1 MKDPRAVA
9 RRRSARPGPVPAW
22 AVAAELARTAVRL
35 GAIAL
40 VAVGVSGL
48 VAELFGRVFG
58 ARFVSGD
65 LPGTSDTPAR
75 CAYFLEYFP
84 RAGSCAHA
92 AELHH
97 WGEVV
102 EYRVAA
108 GVLGLLVLA
117 GYALWQRRR
126 QPRHVGVLPD
136 GFAATVATALYGV
149 AGAGLLLLSLDAYVV
164 AGGAGSG
171 QWLSGAIVALAMAAG
186 YAVPLSRTLLARAD
200 PGP

>member
-1 MKDPRAVA
+1 MEDPRTVA
-9 RRRSARPGPVPAW
+9 RRRSARLGQVTVW
-22 AVAAELARTAVRL
+22 AVAAELARAAVRL

-40 VAVGVSGL
+40 AAVGVSGL

-65 LPGTSDTPAR
+65 LPGTSYTPAR

-84 RAGSCAHA
+84 QAGSCAHA

-97 WGEVV
+97 RGEVV

-117 GYALWQRRR
+117 GYALWQ
-126 QPRHVGVLPD
+126 PRHVGVLPD
-136 GFAATVATALYGV
+136 GFAATVATALHGV
-149 AGAGLLLLSLDAYVV
+149 AEVGLLLLSLDAYVV

-186 YAVPLSRTLLARAD
+186 YAVPLSRTLLARGD
-200 PGP
+200 PDP